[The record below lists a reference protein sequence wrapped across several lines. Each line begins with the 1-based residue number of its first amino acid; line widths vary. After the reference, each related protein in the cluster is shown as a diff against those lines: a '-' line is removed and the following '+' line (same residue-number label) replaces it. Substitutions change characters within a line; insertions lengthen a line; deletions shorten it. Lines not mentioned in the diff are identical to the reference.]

1 MDYGLCIFVQP
12 KEIFTNIKNVY
23 IVLTKEK
30 TFMYIREKVKSRQN
44 ILLRDI

>member
-30 TFMYIREKVKSRQN
+30 TFKYNRVKDKTKQN
-44 ILLRDI
+44 ILLRYI